1 METIGLISNNL
12 FIDNDE
18 SISIYLN
25 HSLNNGYD
33 LNQLFIDSEIE
44 ESEIIK
50 KGNFNT
56 LVNDF
61 SFRNKRLLIFNSRDI
76 AENLPILIENYIK
89 LYDRRIQIEL
99 INSETKDLLS
109 DGLLRLGYLK
119 PKTEKEI
126 KIAETIKSKS
136 IKGSFLGRAPFGYF
150 KSHSGGFVTDPD
162 KAELINV
169 IFNLYSG
176 NYGESS
182 RIGLRKISKLVRDN
196 YLFRD
201 LKWTPQT
208 IKKILTNR
216 FYTGVYKRDLVIIS
230 NNHDSFIT
238 NEKFDFVQN
247 LFINSKVNFS
257 KIKQGKNNRDR
268 ILFKC
273 GYCNNKLNKSIH
285 HRKWKNVNGEEFNKI
300 YTYLNCNNT
309 QCRKV
314 INMRLEV
321 DKSYIDSQKK
331 NNENNSEF
339 ANYNTLVNAFRNNIK
354 LVIRGKLKVSNL
366 KYDIDRLREYEKHF
380 KISNPKDEYNK
391 VVKVKNNF
399 NKILTTV

>member
-33 LNQLFIDSEIE
+33 LDKLFIDSEIE

-150 KSHSGGFVTDPD
+150 KSSSGGFVVDPD
-162 KAELINV
+162 KAKLINS

-176 NYGESS
+176 NYGESK
-182 RIGLRKISKLVRDN
+182 RIGLRKISKTIRDN

-230 NNHDSFIT
+230 NNHDPIIT

-247 LFINSKVNFS
+247 LFINSKLNFP
-257 KIKQGKNNRDR
+257 KIKPDNNRDR

-273 GYCNNKLNKSIH
+273 GYCNNKLIKSIH
-285 HRKWKNVNGEEFNKI
+285 HRKWKNSKGEEFNKI

-309 QCRKV
+309 RCSKV

-321 DKSYIDSQKK
+321 DKSYIDQKK
-331 NNENNSEF
+331 NNEYNSEF
-339 ANYNTLVNAFRNNIK
+339 LNYNTLVNDFRNNIK

-366 KYDIDRLREYEKHF
+366 KYDINRLREYEESF
-380 KISNPKDEYNK
+380 KISNPKDKYNK
-391 VVKVKNNF
+391 VVEVKNNL

>member
-1 METIGLISNNL
+1 METIGLINNNS
-12 FIDNDE
+12 FNKYRDA
-18 SISIYLN
+18 ISIHLN
-25 HSLNNGYD
+25 YCLSNGYD
-33 LNQLFIDSEIE
+33 LDQLFIDSQIE
-44 ESEIIK
+44 ESEMIK

-56 LVNDF
+56 LINDF

-119 PKTEKEI
+119 PKSEKQI

-150 KSHSGGFVTDPD
+150 KSSYGGFVVDND
-162 KAELINV
+162 KAELIKA

-176 NYGESS
+176 NYGESK
-182 RIGLRKISKLVRDN
+182 RIGLRKISKIIRDN

-230 NNHDSFIT
+230 NNHDPIIT

-247 LFINSKVNFS
+247 LFVNSKVNFS
-257 KIKQGKNNRDR
+257 KTQLDKNNGNK

-273 GYCNNKLNKSIH
+273 GYCNHKLNKSIH
-285 HRKWKNVNGEEFNKI
+285 HRKWKNIKGEELNKI
-300 YTYLNCNNT
+300 YTYLNCNNDR
-309 QCRKV
+309 CNKV
-314 INMRLEV
+314 ANKRVEV
-321 DKSYIDSQKK
+321 DQFYIDYEAKS
-331 NNENNSEF
+331 NEYKPEF
-339 ANYNTLVNAFRNNIK
+339 ANYNTLVNDFRNNIK
-354 LVIRGKLKVSNL
+354 LVIRGKLKVSDL
-366 KYDIDRLREYEKHF
+366 KYDIDKLRGYEEHF
-380 KISNPKDEYNK
+380 KISNPKDKYDK

>member
-1 METIGLISNNL
+1 METIGLINNNS
-12 FIDNDE
+12 FNKYRDA
-18 SISIYLN
+18 ISIHLN
-25 HSLNNGYD
+25 YCLSNGYD
-33 LNQLFIDSEIE
+33 LDQLFIDSQIE
-44 ESEIIK
+44 ESEMIK

-56 LVNDF
+56 LINDF

-119 PKTEKEI
+119 PKSEKQI

-150 KSHSGGFVTDPD
+150 KSSAGGFVVDPD
-162 KAELINV
+162 KAELIKA

-176 NYGESS
+176 NYGESK
-182 RIGLRKISKLVRDN
+182 RIGLRKISKIIRDN

-201 LKWTPQT
+201 LKWSPQT

-230 NNHDSFIT
+230 NNHDSIIT

-247 LFINSKVNFS
+247 LFVNSKVNYR
-257 KIKQGKNNRDR
+257 KIQLDKNNRDN

-273 GYCNNKLNKSIH
+273 GYCNHKLNKSIH
-285 HRKWKNVNGEEFNKI
+285 HRKWKNINGKELNKI
-300 YTYLNCNNT
+300 YTYLNCNNDR
-309 QCRKV
+309 CNKV
-314 INMRLEV
+314 INMRIDV
-321 DKSYIDSQKK
+321 DKFYIDYEEK
-331 NNENNSEF
+331 NNEYKSEF
-339 ANYNTLVNAFRNNIK
+339 VNYNTLVNDFRNNIK
-354 LVIRGKLKVSNL
+354 LVIRGKLKVSDL
-366 KYDIDRLREYEKHF
+366 KYDIEKLREYEEHF
-380 KISNPKDEYNK
+380 KISNPKDKYDK
-391 VVKVKNNF
+391 VIEVKNNF

>member
-1 METIGLISNNL
+1 METIGLINNNS
-12 FIDNDE
+12 FNKYRDA
-18 SISIYLN
+18 ISIHLN
-25 HSLNNGYD
+25 YCLSNGYD
-33 LNQLFIDSEIE
+33 LDQLFIDSQIE

-56 LVNDF
+56 LINDF

-119 PKTEKEI
+119 PKSEKQI

-150 KSHSGGFVTDPD
+150 KSSAGGFVVDPD
-162 KAELINV
+162 KAELIKA

-176 NYGESS
+176 NYGESK
-182 RIGLRKISKLVRDN
+182 RIGLRKISKIIRDN

-201 LKWTPQT
+201 LKWSPQA

-230 NNHDSFIT
+230 NNHDSIIT

-247 LFINSKVNFS
+247 LFVNSKVNYR
-257 KIKQGKNNRDR
+257 KIQLDKNDRDN

-273 GYCNNKLNKSIH
+273 GYCNHKLNKSIH
-285 HRKWKNVNGEEFNKI
+285 HRKWKNINGEELNKI
-300 YTYLNCNNT
+300 YTYLNCNNDR
-309 QCRKV
+309 CNKV
-314 INMRLEV
+314 INMRIDV
-321 DKSYIDSQKK
+321 DKFYIDYEKK
-331 NNENNSEF
+331 NNEYKSEF
-339 ANYNTLVNAFRNNIK
+339 VNYNTLVNDFRNNIK
-354 LVIRGKLKVSNL
+354 LVIRGKLKVSDL
-366 KYDIDRLREYEKHF
+366 KYDIEKLREYEEHF
-380 KISNPKDEYNK
+380 KISNPKDKYDK
-391 VVKVKNNF
+391 VIEVKNNF

>member
-1 METIGLISNNL
+1 
-12 FIDNDE
+12 
-18 SISIYLN
+18 
-25 HSLNNGYD
+25 
-33 LNQLFIDSEIE
+33 
-44 ESEIIK
+44 
-50 KGNFNT
+50 
-56 LVNDF
+56 
-61 SFRNKRLLIFNSRDI
+61 
-76 AENLPILIENYIK
+76 
-89 LYDRRIQIEL
+89 
-99 INSETKDLLS
+99 
-109 DGLLRLGYLK
+109 
-119 PKTEKEI
+119 
-126 KIAETIKSKS
+126 
-136 IKGSFLGRAPFGYF
+136 
-150 KSHSGGFVTDPD
+150 
-162 KAELINV
+162 V

-230 NNHDSFIT
+230 NNHDPIIT

-247 LFINSKVNFS
+247 LFRNSKVNFS
-257 KIKQGKNNRDR
+257 KIKPDKNNRDR